1 MAEKTIRQ
9 GINFGPLNIKWFN
22 RRLSFPFIIFC
33 FSLVLYSASV
43 FNGYNLDDELV
54 TLNHKLTSQGLKGI
68 PEIFT
73 SPYYSDDMGYAYDY
87 RPIVHLSFAL
97 EHQFFGEHAWISHCI
112 NIFLYAWCCILV
124 FTCLKRIPGLSS
136 NFSFC
141 VALLFVAFPS
151 HTEIVCSIKNRDE
164 ILALGFCLGSF
175 AIAQN
180 YIVKTQPLLLLWLFA
195 IYTFSLL
202 SKYSAISFSLII
214 PLGLVLLYKVNW
226 RKLIPVSLIFILPN
240 FFLSQ
245 DVSILNRVLFVLML
259 AIAPYFLYLTNLPYT
274 NWITAINAYLTALI
288 KSALGFILSQ
298 ANSVLLFFKRVVVA
312 LIRLAKAGFKTFVH
326 TVKFVAK
333 TIFETTSG
341 FLRFWVAPY
350 INASVHSAAHTNLEL
365 KNIFRF
371 RFIVRGLVYIIFTV
385 AGIYYTG
392 FPYSITVSTLLL
404 FLYYK
409 TADDEERV
417 WIWIAISIPAL
428 YYSATAIAIGK
439 HVNFLSPVLFV
450 FVLLALK
457 ESKLRWLYIF
467 FSILLAVAIGWSI
480 NDLSFLPAYVVL
492 VVAYKN
498 VKLSKPVAYVF
509 LLMLLLVGIS
519 ELIEQWQRFNSHY
532 HDPVNET
539 IHWLGDLV
547 LCWIIIRQI
556 NARKTITVYFAF
568 MLIHFVSA
576 GYVFYPFIAT
586 TNLPFNKET
595 VVSHFKKTATEPR
608 VAVAEPKKIQP
619 PPPAPPQTIAQPALK
634 STWPKLPTISNSNTA
649 PLTFE
654 ILNFKSDRQLDFVES
669 PVTRFDKLEVRISSA
684 FVVAWFYFT
693 KLLLPY
699 PMAFYYGYSEF
710 KPESLSST
718 MFLLSLAAHIILFT
732 LLLWGFKKN
741 HFLFVFALLI
751 YFVSVFSLSGF
762 LQRIAGVVADRFIT
776 VPSLGFCIIIVW
788 AVYTAFKLHMN
799 DEQELNRIPSRAK
812 GLLLTL
818 LVLYSG
824 LTFARSLDWRSDL
837 TLLRKDIRAVPNSA
851 QAHNLLAI
859 HLMQYSD
866 KALQPAEKTKLT
878 TEALYHFNQALIIYP
893 EFYNVAYYLGKVY
906 TQIGNAD
913 SAIAAYKR
921 ALTID
926 SSYNDVYLNLG
937 NLLQS
942 TGKNSEAIYYYQKVT
957 QYSPSDFNGYNKLSY
972 TYYLLNDFENSIA
985 VNKRAARFFPTLP
998 DPLINIGVAF
1008 QAMNK
1013 RDSAAIYLQQALTV
1027 DPTNKAAQNL
1037 LQKNST
1043 EF

>member
-1 MAEKTIRQ
+1 
-9 GINFGPLNIKWFN
+9 
-22 RRLSFPFIIFC
+22 
-33 FSLVLYSASV
+33 
-43 FNGYNLDDELV
+43 
-54 TLNHKLTSQGLKGI
+54 
-68 PEIFT
+68 
-73 SPYYSDDMGYAYDY
+73 MGYAYDY

-124 FTCLKRIPGLSS
+124 FTCLKRIPGVSA

-164 ILALGFCLGSF
+164 ILALGFSLGSF

-180 YIVKTQPLLLLWLFA
+180 YLVKKQPLLLLWLFV
-195 IYTFSLL
+195 IYTLSLL
-202 SKYSAISFSLII
+202 SKYSAISFTII
-214 PLGLVLLYKVNW
+214 VPLGLILLYKVNW
-226 RKLIPVSLIFILPN
+226 QKLIPVSLVFILPN
-240 FFLSQ
+240 FFLNQ
-245 DVSILNRVLFVLML
+245 DVSVLNRIVFVLML
-259 AIAPYFLYLTNLPYT
+259 AIAPYFLYLTNLPYK
-274 NWITAINAYLTALI
+274 NWLTKWLTAINAYLTALI

-298 ANSVLLFFKRVVVA
+298 ANSISLFFKRVVVA
-312 LIRLAKAGFKTFVH
+312 VIRLAKAGFKTFLH
-326 TVKFVAK
+326 SIKFIAK
-333 TIFETTSG
+333 TVFEKTID
-341 FLRFWVAPY
+341 FVKFWVAPY
-350 INASVHSAAHTNLEL
+350 INAPVLNAAHSNLEL
-365 KNIFRF
+365 KNVFRF
-371 RFIVRGLVYIIFTV
+371 RFTVRGLVYIIFTV

-404 FLYYK
+404 FLYHK

-467 FSILLAVAIGWSI
+467 FSILLAVAVGWAI
-480 NDLSFLPAYVVL
+480 KDLSFLAAYGVL
-492 VVAYKN
+492 AVAHKN
-498 VKLSKPVAYVF
+498 VKLSKPITYVF
-509 LLMLLLVGIS
+509 LLILLLVGIS
-519 ELIEQWQRFNSHY
+519 ELIEQWQAFNAFY
-532 HDPVNET
+532 HEPVNET

-547 LCWIIIRQI
+547 LCWIILRQI
-556 NARKTITVYFAF
+556 NARKTISVYFVF

-576 GYVFYPFIAT
+576 SYVFYPFIAT
-586 TNLPFNKET
+586 TKLPFNKEF
-595 VVSHFKKTATEPR
+595 VVSHFKKAAKEPR
-608 VAVAEPKKIQP
+608 VAAAEPKKNQP
-619 PPPAPPQTIAQPALK
+619 PPPAPPQTIAQPAVK
-634 STWPKLPTISNSNTA
+634 YNWPKLPTINNNNTP

-654 ILNFKSDRQLDFVES
+654 LLNFKSDRQLDFVES

-684 FVVAWFYFT
+684 FVVAWFYFK

-710 KPESLSST
+710 KPESFSST
-718 MFLLSLAAHIILFT
+718 MFLLSLAAHIIL
-732 LLLWGFKKN
+732 LASLLWGFKKN
-741 HFLFVFALLI
+741 HLLFVFALLI
-751 YFVSVFSLSGF
+751 YFVSVFSLSGY
-762 LQRIAGVVADRFIT
+762 LQRIAGVAADRFIT
-776 VPSLGFCIIIVW
+776 VPSLGFCIIVVW
-788 AVYTAFKLHMN
+788 IIYRAFRLNMN
-799 DEQELNRIPSRAK
+799 DEQKLTLFPARVK

-818 LVLYSG
+818 LILYSA

-837 TLLRKDIRAVPNSA
+837 ILMRRDIREVPNSS

-859 HLMQYSD
+859 RLMQHSD
-866 KALQPAEKTKLT
+866 KEPRPEEKGKLIN
-878 TEALYHFNQALIIYP
+878 EALYHFNQALIIYP
-893 EFYNVAYYLGKVY
+893 QFYNVAYYLGKTY
-906 TQIGNAD
+906 TQMGNAD
-913 SAIAAYKR
+913 SAIAAYKQ

-942 TGKNSEAIYYYQKVT
+942 TGKNAEAIYYYRKVT

-1008 QAMNK
+1008 QAINK
-1013 RDSAAIYLQQALTV
+1013 QDSAAVYLQQALTI

-1037 LQKNST
+1037 LEKNSK
-1043 EF
+1043 